1 MTIRGPDGIIIGNL
15 GPLWGFVVCAPV
27 APAAVESRLCPA
39 EGVPAT
45 DDDGPDLVGPPPGHP
60 ERLCPQV
67 PLSPVERQLEQ
78 HFRPA

>member
-1 MTIRGPDGIIIGNL
+1 MRRLKRSVLRAGARLIASWVNLMTIRGPDGIIIGNL

-27 APAAVESRLCPA
+27 APAAVESRLCP
-39 EGVPAT
+39 
-45 DDDGPDLVGPPPGHP
+45 
-60 ERLCPQV
+60 QV